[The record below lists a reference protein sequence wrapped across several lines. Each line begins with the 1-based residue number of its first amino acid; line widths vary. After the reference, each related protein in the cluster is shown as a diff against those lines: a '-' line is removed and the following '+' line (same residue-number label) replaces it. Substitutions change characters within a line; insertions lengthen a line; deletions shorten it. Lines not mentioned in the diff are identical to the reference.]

1 MPLEL
6 IHSALW
12 LAFLAIWAMAGA
24 VVVRER

>member
-6 IHSALW
+6 IHLALC